1 VGTLVIFAAVGA
13 VMTIA
18 LVRAAAPEE
27 AVPVGARP
35 DEQRR
40 PAIEVARDKDQR
52 SWDRLLA
59 RSEGSRAWE
68 AWHRAAAVLWI
79 LGTGWLALRTVA
91 AVADGSLVGL
101 AWGALA
107 LLWLSAAHRAVLLA
121 RRDPTPPAPWWPIRA
136 GAAR

>member
-1 VGTLVIFAAVGA
+1 VGTLEIFAAVGA

-35 DEQRR
+35 DEPRR
-40 PAIEVARDKDQR
+40 PAVEVAVEVARAKDQR

-59 RSEGSRAWE
+59 RSAGSRGWKV
-68 AWHRAAAVLWI
+68 WHRAAAVLWI

-91 AVADGSLVGL
+91 AVGDGSLVGL
-101 AWGALA
+101 AWGALT

-121 RRDPTPPAPWWPIRA
+121 RREPTPPDPWWPIRA
-136 GAAR
+136 